1 MRTFAAAAA
10 VVLGATPVLAQANAN
25 LAPGGIVDGAMPARS
40 SRSVRSAE
48 GTAPDGRPAPG
59 GRQGEGQ
66 QAATS
71 GSKMVKQG
79 DSGANPPSPAET
91 PNKP

>member
-1 MRTFAAAAA
+1 MKVLCLAAALALAA
-10 VVLGATPVLAQANAN
+10 SPAVAQVLAQANAN
-25 LAPGGIVDGAMPARS
+25 LAPGGIADGAKAGIND
-40 SRSVRSAE
+40 AE
-48 GTAPDGRPAPG
+48 GTAPDGKPSPG

-66 QAATS
+66 QAGSS

-79 DSGANPPSPAET
+79 DSGANPPTKAET

>member
-1 MRTFAAAAA
+1 MRTLALAAALAFAAWPTLARPAF
-10 VVLGATPVLAQANAN
+10 AQANAN
-25 LAPGGIVDGAMPARS
+25 LAPGGIADGAKAGIN
-40 SRSVRSAE
+40 SAE

-59 GRQGEGQ
+59 GGQGEGQ

-79 DSGANPPSPAET
+79 DSGANPPAKAET
-91 PNKP
+91 PDKP

>member
-1 MRTFAAAAA
+1 MKSFAIAA
-10 VVLGATPVLAQANAN
+10 VLTLMASPSVAQANAN
-25 LAPGGIVDGAMPARS
+25 LAPGGIADG
-40 SRSVRSAE
+40 SRATINDAE

-59 GRQGEGQ
+59 GRQGEGRQ
-66 QAATS
+66 SATD

-79 DSGANPPSPAET
+79 DSGTRPPTEAET

>member
-1 MRTFAAAAA
+1 MRFLALAA
-10 VVLGATPVLAQANAN
+10 VLVTASAVSVPAPALAQADAN
-25 LAPGGIVDGAMPARS
+25 LAPGGIADGAKAGIN
-40 SRSVRSAE
+40 SAE
-48 GTAPDGRPAPG
+48 GTAPDGKPSPG
-59 GRQGEGQ
+59 GHQGQGQ

-79 DSGANPPSPAET
+79 NSGADAPTKAET

>member
-25 LAPGGIVDGAMPARS
+25 LAPGGIVDGARAGING
-40 SRSVRSAE
+40 AE